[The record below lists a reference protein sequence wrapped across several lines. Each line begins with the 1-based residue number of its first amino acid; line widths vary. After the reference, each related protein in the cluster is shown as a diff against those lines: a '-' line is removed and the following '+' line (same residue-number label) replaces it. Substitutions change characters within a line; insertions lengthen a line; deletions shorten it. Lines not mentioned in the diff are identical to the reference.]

1 MNEATNNLAT
11 INSWEV
17 NQGKRL
23 LKRLHNSGVMV
34 GMELAFV
41 HQALM
46 TAAAAVAVDQAK
58 GEGLSA
64 EESTERAH
72 AMMTSIKHVE
82 PSGHMGLDCYRIL
95 VANGSAP
102 GRVKAELDKVL
113 FVAGISP
120 NSPNELGTLDCVR
133 GKKFRGGEFK
143 IIAVDEAS
151 HLDTASG
158 EELDRLAAVVG
169 ITRRDAVEV
178 DPDPLVDRFPQH
190 NIPRDNY

>member
-1 MNEATNNLAT
+1 MLFR
-11 INSWEV
+11 S
-17 NQGKRL
+17 KRL
-23 LKRLHNSGVMV
+23 IKRLRSSGVMA
-34 GMELAFV
+34 GMELAFL

-64 EESTERAH
+64 EDSTARAM
-72 AMMTSIKHVE
+72 AMMQSIKHVE

-102 GRVKAELDKVL
+102 GRVKSELDKVL

-120 NSPNELGTLDCVR
+120 NSPNSIGTLDCVR

-151 HLDTASG
+151 HLDTANG
-158 EELDRLAAVVG
+158 EELDRLAAAVG
-169 ITRRDAVEV
+169 ITLRDAIEV
-178 DPDPLVDRFPQH
+178 DQESADRFPQH

>member
-1 MNEATNNLAT
+1 MNEA

-34 GMELAFV
+34 GMELAFL

-64 EESTERAH
+64 EDSTARAM
-72 AMMTSIKHVE
+72 AMMSSIKHVE

-95 VANGSAP
+95 VENGSAP

-143 IIAVDEAS
+143 IIAVDEAVGMA
-151 HLDTASG
+151 LDVASG
-158 EELDRLAAVVG
+158 EGLDRLAAVTG
-169 ITRRDAVEV
+169 ITRSYAVEV
-178 DPDPLVDRFPQH
+178 DQESADRFPQH

>member
-1 MNEATNNLAT
+1 MTEV

-23 LKRLHNSGVMV
+23 IKRLRSSGVIA
-34 GMELAFV
+34 GMELAFL

-46 TAAAAVAVDQAK
+46 TAAAAVAVDTAK

-64 EESTERAH
+64 EESTERAM
-72 AMMTSIKHVE
+72 AMMQSIKHVE

-102 GRVKAELDKVL
+102 GRVKSELDKVL
-113 FVAGISP
+113 FVAGISLNGP
-120 NSPNELGTLDCVR
+120 NNIGTLDCVR
-133 GKKFRGGEFK
+133 DKQFRGGEFK
-143 IIAVDEAS
+143 IIAVDEAEQFMPNTATGEY
-151 HLDTASG
+151 LDKLCETA
-158 EELDRLAAVVG
+158 G
-169 ITRRDAVEV
+169 IRRSDAVEV
-178 DPDPLVDRFPQH
+178 DQESADRFPQH